1 MLKAYYRLTKPGI
14 IYGNLVSAVAGFFL
28 ASALAGKFSPGTFL
42 AMLVGLALVIG
53 SACVFNNY
61 LDREI
66 DAKMERT
73 RKRALVS
80 GQIPVLKALVYGS
93 LLGLVG
99 LGVLIAWTNVFTAA
113 VALTGWGFY
122 VVVYGYFKRV
132 SVHGT
137 LVGSISGATPPVV
150 GYAAVSGNLG
160 GYALVLF
167 LMLVFW
173 QMPHFYSIAIY
184 RSKDY
189 AAAKIPVL
197 PLVKGVATTKKIILI
212 YIAAFIVMA
221 WTLGVPFFIL
231 MLLAGGYWL
240 RAGYRGLSAADSNKW
255 ARKMFGLSLV
265 VLLIWSAS
273 ITLFSIVSLL
283 VD

>member
-1 MLKAYYRLTKPGI
+1 LLKAYYRLTKPGI